1 MKALVLT
8 AILFASNLALAEEC
22 VSAKNRKYGFE
33 PKSICIQEIKSVGDG
48 LIANVKGTP
57 YSANFESLGVD
68 DNGIEVLVATVVRQP
83 DDVGCGH
90 HMIQT
95 LTLWVKT
102 EVAAKADEKRL
113 QKALLGYEYTPDTC
127 HSEVERNLV
136 QYE

>member
-1 MKALVLT
+1 MKALTLIVV
-8 AILFASNLALAEEC
+8 LFASHLALAEEC
-22 VSAKNRKYGFE
+22 VSAKSRKYGFE
-33 PKSICIQEIKSVGDG
+33 PKTICIQNIKSVGDG
-48 LIANVKGTP
+48 LIANVTGSP

-68 DNGIEVLVATVVRQP
+68 DNGVEVLVATVVRQP
-83 DDVGCGH
+83 DDVGCGR

-127 HSEVERNLV
+127 HSDIERNLV